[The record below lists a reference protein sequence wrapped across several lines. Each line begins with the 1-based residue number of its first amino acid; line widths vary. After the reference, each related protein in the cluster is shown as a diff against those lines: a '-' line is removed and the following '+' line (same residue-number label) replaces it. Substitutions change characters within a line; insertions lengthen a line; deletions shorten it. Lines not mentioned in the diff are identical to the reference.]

1 MSIEGLGRKF
11 QEARKA
17 RNLSLEEAARLTR
30 IRQSR
35 LAEIEA
41 DDFSNFPSLAYAKG
55 FLQIYGKFLEVDVS
69 PYLDAFETSGHLTV
83 DGYSYLQDAPAP
95 KAPRG
100 HRSPRRTENARPSLV
115 PFLIGIAILV
125 AGFSFLR
132 FISKLNQIAPHPPEA
147 AASATPS
154 PTAATIVAPRAQP
167 VESPAQVAA
176 TAPPV
181 KTTPAIAA
189 PAVTPAPTAVAIAT
203 PAPTATPVRSA
214 IAVATPVLPA
224 PRAVEPEVRRAEPVR
239 PDEVAAAQASYE
251 ASDAEGPNRID
262 INALKKTYMQVTI
275 DDDPTKPAF
284 ERWVS
289 PSDGTVVFRGHH
301 FSVRVLDREAVQIR
315 KNGKIVSNG
324 DTDLRITAQ

>member
-17 RNLSLEEAARLTR
+17 RNLSLDEAARVTR

-35 LAEIEA
+35 LVEIEA

-55 FLQIYGKFLEVDVS
+55 FLQIYGKFLDVDVS

-132 FISKLNQIAPHPPEA
+132 FISKLNQIAPHPTEA
-147 AASATPS
+147 AASPNPSATV
-154 PTAATIVAPRAQP
+154 ATIVAPRALP
-167 VESPAQVAA
+167 VESPARVAA

-181 KTTPAIAA
+181 RTTPTVAA
-189 PAVTPAPTAVAIAT
+189 PAS
-203 PAPTATPVRSA
+203 TPVPTA
-214 IAVATPVLPA
+214 IAVETPVLPA
-224 PRAVEPEVRRAEPVR
+224 PRAVEPEVRRAVPVR
-239 PDEVAAAQASYE
+239 PEEVAAAQANNE
-251 ASDAEGPNRID
+251 AIDAEGPNRID
-262 INALKKTYMQVTI
+262 IKPLKRTYMQVTI

-289 PSDGTVVFRGHH
+289 PSDGTVEFRGHH

>member
-95 KAPRG
+95 KT
-100 HRSPRRTENARPSLV
+100 HRRPVARRTENSRPSLI
-115 PFLIGIAILV
+115 PFLIGITILV
-125 AGFSFLR
+125 AGLWFLR
-132 FISKLNQIAPHPPEA
+132 FISNLQRITPRPPEA
-147 AASATPS
+147 ATSATPS
-154 PTAATIVAPRAQP
+154 PTAAPIVAPRALP
-167 VESPAQVAA
+167 VESPARVAA

-181 KTTPAIAA
+181 KSTPTIAA
-189 PAVTPAPTAVAIAT
+189 PAATPAPTAVAIE
-203 PAPTATPVRSA
+203 
-214 IAVATPVLPA
+214 TPVLPA
-224 PRAVEPEVRRAEPVR
+224 PRAVEPEVRRAVPVR
-239 PDEVAAAQASYE
+239 PEEVAAEQAANE
-251 ASDAEGPNRID
+251 TIDANGPNTID
-262 INALKKTYMQVTI
+262 IKPLKRTYMQVTI

-289 PSDGTVVFRGHH
+289 PSDGTVEFRGHR

>member
-95 KAPRG
+95 KAPR
-100 HRSPRRTENARPSLV
+100 RPVARRTENSRPSLI
-115 PFLIGIAILV
+115 PFLIGITILV
-125 AGFSFLR
+125 AGLWFLR
-132 FISKLNQIAPHPPEA
+132 FISNLQRITPRPPEA
-147 AASATPS
+147 ATSATPS
-154 PTAATIVAPRAQP
+154 PTAAPIVAPRALP
-167 VESPAQVAA
+167 VESPARMAA

-181 KTTPAIAA
+181 KTTPTIAV
-189 PAVTPAPTAVAIAT
+189 PAATPAPTAVAIEA
-203 PAPTATPVRSA
+203 
-214 IAVATPVLPA
+214 PVLPA
-224 PRAVEPEVRRAEPVR
+224 PRAVEPEVRRAVPVR
-239 PDEVAAAQASYE
+239 PEEVAAEQAANE
-251 ASDAEGPNRID
+251 TIDANGPNTID
-262 INALKKTYMQVTI
+262 IKPLKRTYMQVTI

-289 PSDGTVVFRGHH
+289 PSDGTVEFRGHR

>member
-17 RNLSLEEAARLTR
+17 RNLSLEEAARVTR

-35 LAEIEA
+35 LVEIEA

-55 FLQIYGKFLEVDVS
+55 FLQIYGKFLDVDVS

-132 FISKLNQIAPHPPEA
+132 FISKLNQIAPHPTEA
-147 AASATPS
+147 AASPNPSATV
-154 PTAATIVAPRAQP
+154 ATIVAPRALP
-167 VESPAQVAA
+167 VESPARVAA

-181 KTTPAIAA
+181 RTTPTVAA
-189 PAVTPAPTAVAIAT
+189 PAS
-203 PAPTATPVRSA
+203 TPVPTA
-214 IAVATPVLPA
+214 IAVETPVLPA
-224 PRAVEPEVRRAEPVR
+224 PRAVEPEVRRAVPVR
-239 PDEVAAAQASYE
+239 PEEVAAAQANNE
-251 ASDAEGPNRID
+251 AIDAEGPNRID
-262 INALKKTYMQVTI
+262 IKPLKRTYMQVTI

-289 PSDGTVVFRGHH
+289 PSDGTVEFRGHH

>member
-69 PYLDAFETSGHLTV
+69 PYLDAFETSGPFTV

-132 FISKLNQIAPHPPEA
+132 FISKLNQIAPHPTEA
-147 AASATPS
+147 AASAAPS
-154 PTAATIVAPRAQP
+154 ATVTTIVAPRALP
-167 VESPAQVAA
+167 VESPARVAA
-176 TAPPV
+176 TAPPAKSTPTIAV
-181 KTTPAIAA
+181 PATTPI
-189 PAVTPAPTAVAIAT
+189 PT
-203 PAPTATPVRSA
+203 A
-214 IAVATPVLPA
+214 IAVETPLLPA
-224 PRAVEPEVRRAEPVR
+224 PRAVEPEVRRAVPVR
-239 PDEVAAAQASYE
+239 PDEVAAAQAANE
-251 ASDAEGPNRID
+251 AIDANGPNRID
-262 INALKKTYMQVTI
+262 ITPLKRTYMQVTI

-289 PSDGTVVFRGHH
+289 PSDGTVEFRGHR

>member
-95 KAPRG
+95 KAPR
-100 HRSPRRTENARPSLV
+100 RPVARRTENARPSLV

-132 FISKLNQIAPHPPEA
+132 FISKLNQIAPHPTEA
-147 AASATPS
+147 AATATPS
-154 PTAATIVAPRAQP
+154 PTAAVATIVAPRALP
-167 VESPAQVAA
+167 VESPARVAA

-181 KTTPAIAA
+181 KTTPIIAA
-189 PAVTPAPTAVAIAT
+189 PA
-203 PAPTATPVRSA
+203 ATPVPTA
-214 IAVATPVLPA
+214 IAVETPVLPA
-224 PRAVEPEVRRAEPVR
+224 PRAVEPEVRRAVAAR
-239 PDEVAAAQASYE
+239 PEEVAAAQASNE
-251 ASDAEGPNRID
+251 AIDAEGPNRID
-262 INALKKTYMQVTI
+262 ITPLKRTYMQVTI

-289 PSDGTVVFRGHH
+289 PSDGTVEFRGHR

>member
-11 QEARKA
+11 QEARRA

-95 KAPRG
+95 KTPR
-100 HRSPRRTENARPSLV
+100 RPVARRTENSRPSLI
-115 PFLIGIAILV
+115 PFLIGITILV
-125 AGFSFLR
+125 AGLWFLR
-132 FISKLNQIAPHPPEA
+132 FISNLQRITPRPPEA
-147 AASATPS
+147 ATSASASPS
-154 PTAATIVAPRAQP
+154 PPAAPIVAPRALP
-167 VESPAQVAA
+167 VESPARVAA
-176 TAPPV
+176 TASPV
-181 KTTPAIAA
+181 KTTPTIAA
-189 PAVTPAPTAVAIAT
+189 PAATPAPTAVAIE
-203 PAPTATPVRSA
+203 
-214 IAVATPVLPA
+214 TPVLPA
-224 PRAVEPEVRRAEPVR
+224 PRAVEPEVRRAVPVR
-239 PDEVAAAQASYE
+239 PEEVAAEQAANE
-251 ASDAEGPNRID
+251 TIDANGPNTID
-262 INALKKTYMQVTI
+262 IKPLKRTYMQVTI

-289 PSDGTVVFRGHH
+289 PSDGTVEFRGHR

>member
-83 DGYSYLQDAPAP
+83 DGYSYLQDSPAP
-95 KAPRG
+95 KASRTPVA
-100 HRSPRRTENARPSLV
+100 RRTENSRPSLV

-132 FISKLNQIAPHPPEA
+132 FISKLNQITPHPPQA
-147 AASATPS
+147 AASATPGPS
-154 PTAATIVAPRAQP
+154 AAAATIVAPRAQP
-167 VESPAQVAA
+167 VESPARVAA

-181 KTTPAIAA
+181 KTTPTIAV
-189 PAVTPAPTAVAIAT
+189 PAATPAPTAVAIE
-203 PAPTATPVRSA
+203 
-214 IAVATPVLPA
+214 TPVLPA
-224 PRAVEPEVRRAEPVR
+224 PRAVEPEVRRAVPVR
-239 PDEVAAAQASYE
+239 SEEVAAAQAANE
-251 ASDAEGPNRID
+251 TIDANGPNTID
-262 INALKKTYMQVTI
+262 IKPLKRTYMQVTI

-289 PSDGTVVFRGHH
+289 PSDGTVEFRGHR
-301 FSVRVLDREAVQIR
+301 FSVRVLDREALQIR

>member
-95 KAPRG
+95 KAPRT
-100 HRSPRRTENARPSLV
+100 PVARRTENARPSLV

-132 FISKLNQIAPHPPEA
+132 FISKLNQIAPHPTEA
-147 AASATPS
+147 AATATPS
-154 PTAATIVAPRAQP
+154 PTAAVATIVAPRALP
-167 VESPAQVAA
+167 VESPARVAA

-181 KTTPAIAA
+181 KGAPTITA
-189 PAVTPAPTAVAIAT
+189 PAAT
-203 PAPTATPVRSA
+203 PAPTA
-214 IAVATPVLPA
+214 IAVETPVLPA
-224 PRAVEPEVRRAEPVR
+224 PRAVEPEVRRAVPVR
-239 PDEVAAAQASYE
+239 PDEVAAAQAANE
-251 ASDAEGPNRID
+251 AIDANGPNRID
-262 INALKKTYMQVTI
+262 IKPLKRTYMQVTI

-289 PSDGTVVFRGHH
+289 PSDGTVEFRGHR

>member
-11 QEARKA
+11 QEARNA

-55 FLQIYGKFLEVDVS
+55 FLQIYGKFLDVDVS

-95 KAPRG
+95 KAPRT
-100 HRSPRRTENARPSLV
+100 PATRRNENARPSLI
-115 PFLIGIAILV
+115 PFLLGLVILV
-125 AGFSFLR
+125 AGFWFLR
-132 FISKLNQIAPHPPEA
+132 FISNLQRIAPRPAEA
-147 AASATPS
+147 TATATPS
-154 PTAATIVAPRAQP
+154 PTAPASRIVAPRAEP
-167 VESPAQVAA
+167 VESPALSAQVAA
-176 TAPPV
+176 ATATTPPPV
-181 KTTPAIAA
+181 KATPTIPVA
-189 PAVTPAPTAVAIAT
+189 TPVPTAIAIAT
-203 PAPTATPVRSA
+203 PVIPVA
-214 IAVATPVLPA
+214 
-224 PRAVEPEVRRAEPVR
+224 RAVEPEVRRAEPVR
-239 PDEVAAAQASYE
+239 PEELAAAR
-251 ASDAEGPNRID
+251 AENAAADVNAPNRVD
-262 INALKKTYMQVTI
+262 IKPLKKTYMRVTI

-289 PSDGTVVFRGHH
+289 PSDGTVEFRGHR
-301 FSVRVLDREAVQIR
+301 FSVTVLDRDAVQIR
-315 KNGKIVSNG
+315 KNGKVVSDS

>member
-35 LAEIEA
+35 LVEIEA

-55 FLQIYGKFLEVDVS
+55 FLQIYGKFLDVDVS

-83 DGYSYLQDAPAP
+83 DGYSYLQDSPAP
-95 KAPRG
+95 KAPRTPVAR
-100 HRSPRRTENARPSLV
+100 RSENTRPSLV
-115 PFLIGIAILV
+115 PFLIGLTILV

-132 FISKLNQIAPHPPEA
+132 FLSNLQRITSRPPET

-154 PTAATIVAPRAQP
+154 PTGPTIVAPRAQP

-176 TAPPV
+176 TPPV

-203 PAPTATPVRSA
+203 PTPTATPVRSA
-214 IAVATPVLPA
+214 IAVDTPVLPA
-224 PRAVEPEVRRAEPVR
+224 PRAVEPEVRRAVPVR
-239 PDEVAAAQASYE
+239 PEEVAAAQASNE
-251 ASDAEGPNRID
+251 AIDAEGPNRID
-262 INALKKTYMQVTI
+262 IKPLKRTYMQVTI

-289 PSDGTVVFRGHH
+289 PSDGTVEFRGHR

-324 DTDLRITAQ
+324 DTDLQITAQ